1 MDTKYPKEIF
11 MSSTNLKCSLA
22 ECKARLKAVEGMSL
36 AELEEYATRCST
48 CGNWILKDDQTAHAT
63 YMKISTKWAESFNKA
78 LLEKN
83 RNNIA

>member
-1 MDTKYPKEIF
+1 
-11 MSSTNLKCSLA
+11 
-22 ECKARLKAVEGMSL
+22 MSL

-83 RNNIA
+83 RNHIA